1 MPPKASPRRSNAY
14 KERLETILKEREEA
28 RKRLKVLKTM
38 KKTEDRRH
46 RRLLKAATKLDA
58 KDLMELAG
66 IKNFTLAE
74 LATYCAD
81 MGVADTSSS
90 SGTSTPSSA
99 AAADGAAVIAQ
110 DAVMACAEAT
120 NPPEG
125 DLALADDNGD
135 SD

>member
-14 KERLETILKEREEA
+14 KERLENILKEREEA

-46 RRLLKAATKLDA
+46 RRLLKATPKLDA

-99 AAADGAAVIAQ
+99 AAADGTAVIAQ
-110 DAVMACAEAT
+110 DAVMACAEAA
-120 NPPEG
+120 NPQDG
-125 DLALADDNGD
+125 DLALAGDNGD

>member
-14 KERLETILKEREEA
+14 KERLENILKEREEA

-38 KKTEDRRH
+38 KKAEDRRH

-81 MGVADTSSS
+81 VGVADASSS
-90 SGTSTPSSA
+90 SGTTTPSTA
-99 AAADGAAVIAQ
+99 AAADGAAAIAQ
-110 DAVMACAEAT
+110 DSVVAGVEEA
-120 NPPEG
+120 NPQEG
-125 DLALADDNGD
+125 NQALAGDNGD